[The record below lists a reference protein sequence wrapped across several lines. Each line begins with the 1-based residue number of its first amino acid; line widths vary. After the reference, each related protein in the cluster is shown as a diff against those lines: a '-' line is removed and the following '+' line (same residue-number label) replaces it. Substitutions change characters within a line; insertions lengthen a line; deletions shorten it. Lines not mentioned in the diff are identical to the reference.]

1 MATVIPVTGETVQVE
16 PPDSLQEVDR
26 LIAPSVPIYARRV
39 WSNGDSTFI
48 FSDLPNG
55 IYNDIHNVRA
65 TRFIVSR
72 GGAGESVYGSALFL
86 SSEEWGQL
94 EASEVARQSAAIQA
108 HHQQSVWAKIPGD
121 TYPIKEQLK
130 GLGGKWDATAHT
142 WIVPAAREQEALKL
156 VALQAAKTKLVARNR
171 GTSNGP
177 AQEVDG
183 APRLNSL
190 PGKCH
195 LCGTSIAAKQ
205 GSLFYVAKT
214 PGARK
219 TGWLVECLPS
229 QGCKSAGLPA
239 ILDEE
244 GIFGVPPR
252 PRIPEGLDD
261 EEIFREPSR
270 PMAGKALV
278 ADKGIEDLFED
289 APKQPDPAV
298 EFRDDTLDRLLDEE
312 APF

>member
-177 AQEVDG
+177 AQEVNG

-195 LCGTSIAAKQ
+195 LCGTHIAAKQ

-214 PGARK
+214 PGVRK

-229 QGCKSAGLPA
+229 QGCKSSDPGL
-239 ILDEE
+239 E
-244 GIFGVPPR
+244 
-252 PRIPEGLDD
+252 D
-261 EEIFREPSR
+261 EEIFREPPR
-270 PMAGKALV
+270 PLAGVALV

-289 APKQPDPAV
+289 KPEPGDTQPDPAV
-298 EFRDDTLDRLLDEE
+298 EFGPDDTLDKLLDEE